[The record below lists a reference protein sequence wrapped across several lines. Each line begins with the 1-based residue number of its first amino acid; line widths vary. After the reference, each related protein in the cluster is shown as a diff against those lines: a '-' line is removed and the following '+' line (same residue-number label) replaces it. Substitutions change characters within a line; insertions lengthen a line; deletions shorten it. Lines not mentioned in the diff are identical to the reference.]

1 MLKNNQTIKK
11 DSTMKNLQRL
21 ISILLATGA
30 IISCSKKPNIEV
42 KISGLENDTIII
54 QYVPLSKYLVE
65 NNLIMDTVIAG
76 NGEFTYNNP
85 TDEPI
90 IFLMFPKQGEFTR
103 LSGHGYRPRTNYLF
117 ALLKPEDHIVINGA
131 FKKYYT
137 QSSAKGSDFVEDYC
151 RIRSKYI
158 QDMSDAVKVEL
169 KIDSLSHEKGN
180 KEKINELFKKRNAIY
195 NKADKVHLKYIRNNW
210 DKKLS
215 AFLLAR
221 QPLDTLG
228 KYYEKLEPDV
238 KNGIFKNALDNRL
251 NKFKKYEKVREAK
264 KKLTKGEKAPDFSLE
279 TIKGNK
285 FTLSSLDKKYIV
297 LDFWGSWCGWCI
309 KGFPKMK
316 SYYKKYKDKVEFV
329 GIACRDT
336 KKEWKSS
343 IKNHDL
349 NWIQVFNDSESGPD
363 VSVKYGVEGYPTKFI
378 LDEKQNIIAKFVGES
393 EEFYNK
399 LDEIMK
405 NN

>member
-1 MLKNNQTIKK
+1 MI
-11 DSTMKNLQRL
+11 NLLRL

-30 IISCSKKPNIEV
+30 FISCSKKPNIEA
-42 KISGLENDTIII
+42 KISGLENDTILI
-54 QYVPLSKYLVE
+54 QYTPLSKYLGE
-65 NNLIMDTVIAG
+65 KKTIIDTVIAT

-90 IFLMFPKQGEFTR
+90 IFIMLPKQGEFTM
-103 LSGHGYRPRTNYLF
+103 LSGHGYIPRTNIVYF
-117 ALLKPEDHIVINGA
+117 LLKPKDHIVINGD

-137 QSSAKGSDFVEDYC
+137 LFRAKGSDFVEDYC
-151 RIRSKYI
+151 RLRNQYI
-158 QDMSDAVKVEL
+158 QDVSGSVKVNL
-169 KIDSLSHEKGN
+169 KIDSLGSKKGN
-180 KEKINELFKKRNAIY
+180 KEKVKELFKKRNAIW
-195 NKADKVHLKYIRNNW
+195 NKAEKVHLNYIKNNW
-210 DKKLS
+210 DKRLS
-215 AFLLAR
+215 ALLFMR

-228 KYYEKLEPDV
+228 KYYNKLKPGI
-238 KNGIFKNALDNRL
+238 KNGIFKNALDKRL
-251 NKFKKYEKVREAK
+251 TKFKKYEKVREAK
-264 KKLTKGEKAPDFSLE
+264 KKVTTGKKALDFSLE
-279 TIKGNK
+279 TIEGNE
-285 FTLSSLDKKYIV
+285 FNLSSLDEEYVV

-316 SYYKKYKDKVEFV
+316 SYYKKYKDKVEFI

-343 IKNHDL
+343 VEKHDL
-349 NWIQVFNDSESGPD
+349 NWIQVFNDSESGSD

-378 LDEKQNIIAKFVGES
+378 LNKNHKIIAKFVGES

-399 LDEIMK
+399 LDKIMK